1 MFRLAIGT
9 LVVFE
14 LKTSGDQNHDTQLIV
29 VELLAGNTCSANG
42 QASFILSYTNKGN
55 RKILGETLHAA
66 GVALIMSSNE
76 ESNAFLFDEISLERT
91 ELNLS
96 QMATMLVQFLGP
108 CFADVTRGI
117 DDNSTNV
124 NERTVA

>member
-1 MFRLAIGT
+1 L
-9 LVVFE
+9 
-14 LKTSGDQNHDTQLIV
+14 
-29 VELLAGNTCSANG
+29 
-42 QASFILSYTNKGN
+42 SFLREIPVPPTVRRVSSYNNKDNKNKFG
-55 RKILGETLHAA
+55 KTLHAA
-66 GVALIMSSNE
+66 GVALITSSNE
-76 ESNAFLFDEISLERT
+76 ESNAFLFDEISRFSLERT

-124 NERTVA
+124 NERTASMFLKHCRVGMGSNRHVP